1 MTLPG
6 INHLL
11 AQPEKFLTG
20 KTVGLIV
27 NHTSLTSDHRH
38 SIEHFKSH
46 PSFTLNALFA
56 PEHGLYGIAQDMIE
70 IKNEIDPV
78 SGLTISSL
86 YGKSEDTLEPDPAA
100 LE

>member
-11 AQPEKFLTG
+11 AQPEKYLKG

-27 NHTSLTSDHRH
+27 NHTSLTSNHKH
-38 SIEHFKSH
+38 SIAHFNSH
-46 PSFTLNALFA
+46 SSFTLTALFA

-70 IKNEIDPV
+70 IENEVDPV
-78 SGLTISSL
+78 SGLAISCL
-86 YGKSEDTLEPDPAA
+86 YAKT
-100 LE
+100 

>member
-11 AQPEKFLTG
+11 AQPEKFLKG

-27 NHTSLTSDHRH
+27 NHTSLASDHKH
-38 SIEHFKSH
+38 SIAHFNSH
-46 PSFTLNALFA
+46 PSFKLAALFA

-70 IKNEIDPV
+70 IENEPRP
-78 SGLTISSL
+78 SPG
-86 YGKSEDTLEPDPAA
+86 
-100 LE
+100 